1 MTTPLL
7 EPMTVG
13 GILDRTFRLYREN
26 VLRYIAI
33 VAVIEIPIGLVLM
46 VASALFYSSL
56 LPIREAGDDPARP
69 NVALMLTGS
78 AALMFGAFLGV
89 IGQHLANAALIR
101 SVSESYLGGDA
112 TVGQAYRFILPRI
125 GWILL
130 AALLIS
136 LATGVGLLFCVVPGV
151 LVALFFGLTMPA
163 IVTENLNTFD
173 GMKRSWSLVSGN
185 LGKVFLVGL
194 IVFLINF
201 VIGLLFGAV
210 GSLTAVLALAK
221 NPVAGQVLQQTIS
234 VVPQVLTMPI
244 GAAAMILL
252 YYDLRIRKEGFDLEM
267 LARSLGEG
275 GATDAPGA

>member
-46 VASALFYSSL
+46 VASALFYSSI
-56 LPIREAGDDPARP
+56 LPARMGEEGPARP
-69 NVALMLTGS
+69 NVAMMLTGS
-78 AALMFGAFLGV
+78 AALMFAALLSI

-136 LATGVGLLFCVVPGV
+136 VAMGVGLVLCVVPGV
-151 LVALFFGLTMPA
+151 LLALFFALTIPA

-194 IVFLINF
+194 ILFLINF
-201 VIGLLFGAV
+201 VIGALFGTV
-210 GSLTAVLALAK
+210 GGLVGGFALRD
-221 NPVAGQVLQQTIS
+221 NPVAAQVLQQTINII
-234 VVPQVLTMPI
+234 PQILTMPI
-244 GAAAMILL
+244 AAAAWILL

-267 LARSLGEG
+267 LAQSLGQG
-275 GATDAPGA
+275 GATDAPSV